1 MTASFFSKAY
11 ARPERPQR
19 ILITGASSGL
29 GAALAQQYAAPGISL
44 ELGGRD
50 VGRLAAV
57 AERCRAAGAEVRT
70 AVIDVTQADQTAA
83 WVRAADDA
91 APLDLVIA
99 NAGRSGGT
107 GAGEEPAE
115 QTRAI
120 LATNLHGA
128 MNTVDPILPAFRARG
143 RGQVALM
150 ASLAGFR
157 GFPGAPAYC
166 ASKAAVKTWGEAL
179 RGWLAAEGVSV
190 SVICPGYVRTAMTA
204 VNRFPMPFLMDADRA
219 ARIIQRGLARN
230 RGRIAFPWPMAFAAW
245 LAGAL
250 PDALV
255 DRLTRRLPRKT

>member
-1 MTASFFSKAY
+1 MSSAGPD
-11 ARPERPQR
+11 RPKRV
-19 ILITGASSGL
+19 LITGASSGL
-29 GAALAQQYAAPGISL
+29 GAALAEEYAAPGVSL

-50 VGRLAAV
+50 GDRLDAV
-57 AERCRAAGAEVRT
+57 AGRCRAAGAEVRT
-70 AVIDVTQADQTAA
+70 AIIDVTQADQTAA
-83 WVRAADDA
+83 WVRSADDA

-107 GAGEEPAE
+107 GTGEEPAE

-120 LATNLHGA
+120 LATNLHGV
-128 MNTVDPILPAFRARG
+128 MNTVEPVLPAFRARG

-179 RGWLAAEGVSV
+179 RGWLAAEGVRV
-190 SVICPGYVRTAMTA
+190 SVICPGYVRTSMTA
-204 VNRFPMPFLMDADRA
+204 ANSFPMPFLLDADRA
-219 ARIIQRGLARN
+219 ARLIRKGLARN

-245 LAGAL
+245 LVGAL

-255 DRLTRRLPRKT
+255 DRLTRRLPRKA